1 MKIPTMFK
9 SYKIP
14 TMFKGKEIPTMFKSR
29 EEPTMFNDYLMTYLP
44 EFWPCIKNVSPYL
57 IASM

>member
-1 MKIPTMFK
+1 MFK

>member
-1 MKIPTMFK
+1 MFK

-14 TMFKGKEIPTMFKSR
+14 TMFKGIEKYLLCLMITR
-29 EEPTMFNDYLMTYLP
+29 PTMFNDYLMTYLP